1 MRRVVIGIG
10 SALLVGLLSG
20 CGNQKEATPTPS
32 PYAKAMAL
40 KGQGQSL
47 MLEVGASSCYACIEM
62 KQLIDKLHK
71 ENPDHRIFVIN
82 LNEERE
88 VAKILKIQVIPT
100 QIVYDASGEEAWRH
114 VGGLSES
121 ELRELVQRHG
131 I

>member
-1 MRRVVIGIG
+1 MRGVLRGIG
-10 SALLVGLLSG
+10 SVLLVGLLLG
-20 CGNQKEATPTPS
+20 CGNQKEAIPTSS

-40 KGQGQSL
+40 RGQGQSL
-47 MLEVGASSCYACIEM
+47 MLEVGASSCYACIKM
-62 KQLIDKLHK
+62 KQLIDKLHQ
-71 ENPDHRIFVIN
+71 ENPSHQIFVIN

-100 QIVYDASGEEAWRH
+100 QIVYNASGEEAWRH